1 MKCSKCG
8 EEINKDQ
15 GFCLKC
21 GNPIQLEP
29 DFNSIENELANS
41 VSELL
46 DESEEAPMDE
56 LPEDESM
63 VTVDVPYDEINM
75 EIKMVDITKPQIE
88 NQIHQNSL
96 KSLSQR
102 KKIKNKSQKNQ
113 ERRS

>member
-8 EEINKDQ
+8 EEINKNQ

-88 NQIHQNSL
+88 KPDTSKQPEKLESEEED
-96 KSLSQR
+96 
-102 KKIKNKSQKNQ
+102 KNKSQKNQ